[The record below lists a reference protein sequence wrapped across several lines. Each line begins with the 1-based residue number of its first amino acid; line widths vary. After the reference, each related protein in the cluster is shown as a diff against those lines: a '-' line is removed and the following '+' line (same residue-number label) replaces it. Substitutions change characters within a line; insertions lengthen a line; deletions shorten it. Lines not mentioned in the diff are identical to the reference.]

1 MLAPPM
7 PFLPPERYGTPVLG
21 LLPVWCGD
29 VADGIRVLAP
39 LRNLGTPIGDLVRP
53 VPYRTL
59 QSLLDLS
66 ASPGTCSYWRSHR
79 LGDLSDPAI
88 DVIVSLVASLTSP
101 LSLLNGWVI
110 GGAASRV
117 APDATAVGPRPAGF
131 ELRLIANWRPGD
143 PDRDRHRDWVRRGWE
158 GLLPYGVGQFATFLS
173 DEGAAGVRTAYGDRL
188 ARLTALKDRYD
199 PSNVFRLNP
208 NIPPSTFTTGEGAN
222 R

>member
-1 MLAPPM
+1 
-7 PFLPPERYGTPVLG
+7 V
-21 LLPVWCGD
+21 
-29 VADGIRVLAP
+29 
-39 LRNLGTPIGDLVRP
+39 
-53 VPYRTL
+53 

-79 LGDLSDPAI
+79 LPGLPGPAI
-88 DVIVSLVASLTSP
+88 DVVTDLVASATSP

-117 APDATAVGPRPAGF
+117 APDATAVGPREPGF

-143 PDRDRHRDWVRRGWE
+143 PEGDQHRDWVRQGWE
-158 GLLPYGVGQFATFLS
+158 RLRPYAAGQYAAFLS
-173 DEGAAGVRTAYGDRL
+173 DEGLDGIRTAYGDRL

-199 PSNVFRLNP
+199 PANVFHLNP
-208 NIPPSTFTTGEGAN
+208 NIPPSKGEN